1 MKNILWT
8 SLFWILVVLFFA
20 GFLKWG
26 DDGKMTNFMNS
37 YILNNSV
44 EECII
49 PQSTGEINTGDVIE
63 LQISESIDA
72 MQIQIEEMT
81 TLMETLMERNFNED
95 ISSVF
100 YKEEQE
106 KKSETMLKIEAL
118 EKELSNLKNEVK

>member
-26 DDGKMTNFMNS
+26 DDGKVANFMES
-37 YILNNSV
+37 HILDTSI
-44 EECII
+44 EECVV
-49 PQSTGEINTGDVIE
+49 PELTWEVNTGDVME
-63 LQISESIDA
+63 LQISDSITT
-72 MQIQIEEMT
+72 MQTQIEEMT
-81 TLMETLMERNFNED
+81 TLMETMMERSFNQD

-100 YKEEQE
+100 YKEEQD

-118 EKELSNLKNEVK
+118 EKELANLKTEVK